1 MAHMIHYQDDLY
13 IAESLAAALEAAAK
27 LNPDPEILGEAV
39 SGMARDLD
47 VLLRRLAELIAS
59 NTHLVERLEY
69 IRLLSKCTR
78 RSAEALTGLLRP
90 DHSLADFLAS
100 SADELRRIAERHEAL
115 SSELSEL
122 LRAAIADGTADEDL
136 VSGDELS
143 QLLKA

>member
-1 MAHMIHYQDDLY
+1 MIHYQDDLY

-27 LNPDPEILGEAV
+27 LDPDPEILGEAV
-39 SGMARDLD
+39 SNMARDLD
-47 VLLRRLAELIAS
+47 VLIRRLAELIAS

-78 RSAEALTGLLRP
+78 RSAMALTGLLRP

-115 SSELSEL
+115 SAELSEL

-143 QLLKA
+143 ELLKA

>member
-1 MAHMIHYQDDLY
+1 MIHYQDDLY

-59 NTHLVERLEY
+59 NSHLVERLEY

-78 RSAEALTGLLRP
+78 RSAMALTGLLRP

-115 SSELSEL
+115 SAELSEL

-143 QLLKA
+143 ELLKA

>member
-1 MAHMIHYQDDLY
+1 MIHYQDDLY

-27 LNPDPEILGEAV
+27 LDPDPEILGEAV
-39 SGMARDLD
+39 SNMARDLD

-78 RSAEALTGLLRP
+78 RSAMALTGLLRP

-115 SSELSEL
+115 SAELSEL
-122 LRAAIADGTADEDL
+122 LRAAIADGTSDEDL